1 MNYFIRQSW
10 LFFFTVTSSFH
21 VSATTT
27 LRLAYS
33 DIESYPF
40 QMGNGESVANPPGLA
55 LDVLNDVATKLEL
68 KIEYVRLP
76 GKRVLDYIDTGK
88 VDGGF
93 IFSYN
98 TLRAQY
104 ARYPMQDDSP
114 IAKTDCHD
122 RLLLLH
128 ASRSEIGLGWREN
141 FEYRTTSR
149 CSLRIFDCE

>member
-68 KIEYVRLP
+68 KLNMFVFLVNGYWI
-76 GKRVLDYIDTGK
+76 
-88 VDGGF
+88 
-93 IFSYN
+93 
-98 TLRAQY
+98 TLIQ
-104 ARYPMQDDSP
+104 
-114 IAKTDCHD
+114 AK
-122 RLLLLH
+122 
-128 ASRSEIGLGWREN
+128 
-141 FEYRTTSR
+141 
-149 CSLRIFDCE
+149 

>member
-76 GKRVLDYIDTGK
+76 GKRVLDYLDTGK
-88 VDGGF
+88 VDGGLSF
-93 IFSYN
+93 
-98 TLRAQY
+98 LQ
-104 ARYPMQDDSP
+104 
-114 IAKTDCHD
+114 H
-122 RLLLLH
+122 
-128 ASRSEIGLGWREN
+128 
-141 FEYRTTSR
+141 TTSSV
-149 CSLRIFDCE
+149 CSLSNAR

>member
-114 IAKTDCHD
+114 DSQNG
-122 RLLLLH
+122 LP
-128 ASRSEIGLGWREN
+128 RSVITFTRFKIRNWIGMVRK
-141 FEYRTTSR
+141 F
-149 CSLRIFDCE
+149 